1 MKRIHAKSADF
12 PTEKLQMNISIH
24 GMSLK
29 LIVWY
34 ANVAGAAFS
43 TMVSTITYREVMIY
57 VLQKKRFSLDST
69 TTMCLSLTK
78 STDAGIL
85 ITKIH
90 VVIKR
95 ASYESY
101 RVITYVNLTYDYVN
115 SHYRNLSGT
124 VSSLRIGRLEV
135 SLKLRKRYDKRKQ
148 RKNKLHLS
156 LHPEVQV
163 QVDEV
168 KK

>member
-1 MKRIHAKSADF
+1 MNVDEVICSTMYFTTTYNALMFCVLQRRRYLHVFTIITLRHLHKPTGAGTRTLKIHAV
-12 PTEKLQMNISIH
+12 T
-24 GMSLK
+24 
-29 LIVWY
+29 
-34 ANVAGAAFS
+34 
-43 TMVSTITYREVMIY
+43 R
-57 VLQKKRFSLDST
+57 
-69 TTMCLSLTK
+69 
-78 STDAGIL
+78 
-85 ITKIH
+85 
-90 VVIKR
+90 R

-148 RKNKLHLS
+148 RKNKLHLN